1 MFDFLKADKEN
12 RLTAV
17 TVDILKQEVG
27 LVVLVEF
34 TGRSKKRNIATI
46 LHQELEK
53 KEVQRSFEF
62 ISVKYNVKMYTSIL
76 Q

>member
-27 LVVLVEF
+27 LVVPVEF
-34 TGRSKKRNIATI
+34 TGRSKKRNIVTI